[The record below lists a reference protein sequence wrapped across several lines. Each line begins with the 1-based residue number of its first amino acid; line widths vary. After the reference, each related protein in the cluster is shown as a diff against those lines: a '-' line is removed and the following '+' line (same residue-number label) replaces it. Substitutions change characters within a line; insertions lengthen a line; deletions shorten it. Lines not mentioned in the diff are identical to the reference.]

1 MNRKIFTR
9 DIATR
14 TVLFLTTVCFLSGRA
29 KAQTVNGT
37 FHGTVSDSSG
47 AILPGATVE
56 VKNAS
61 TDLVRQ
67 TTTTGEAS
75 TLSPNFHQ
83 DITLSM
89 PPRADSPRPGRQ
101 TSNCSST
108 RMPR

>member
-47 AILPGATVE
+47 AILPGATTIRSSAP
-56 VKNAS
+56 KIDHRMAMTRS
-61 TDLVRQ
+61 T
-67 TTTTGEAS
+67 A
-75 TLSPNFHQ
+75 
-83 DITLSM
+83 
-89 PPRADSPRPGRQ
+89 
-101 TSNCSST
+101 
-108 RMPR
+108 RM